1 MEVNFPPCKEIMTDR
16 TKRPTGAADGQD
28 RRLGKFDFQLG
39 KQKNNNCV
47 PQAEE
52 LAGGRFDQ
60 ACFSVVA
67 FLIDEAPL

>member
-39 KQKNNNCV
+39 KQKNNNCARKLKNLPV
-47 PQAEE
+47 DVSIKPVSR
-52 LAGGRFDQ
+52 LLLF
-60 ACFSVVA
+60 
-67 FLIDEAPL
+67 